1 MKPRCVGNQYEIQY
15 RCPGISIPIKE
26 RFATKEEAEVR
37 IAEVKLAKKRK
48 NLVPPRSYLEKH
60 GMAIPR
66 SSTVN
71 VRSLLENYVRVYGVN
86 NWSDSTLSGHL
97 TRMEHY
103 IFPYMGNRDIRTITA
118 LDLDS
123 FYDQLQHTKAV
134 VLAGHPDTGKCVGH
148 TVIEKIHSLLRC
160 AFHQAVKWQMIERNP
175 ADYATLPRFKTAK
188 RDVWTPE
195 EAKHAVEL
203 CTDPRLKLAMLVA
216 IGCSMR
222 VGEICGLTWDH
233 IEITPESIEND
244 TSVLHV
250 VQELKR
256 SELKSL
262 DQLKDKS
269 HFDVYKIFPSQKS
282 TPSTTRL
289 VLKAPKTESSV
300 RDIFIPRFVAEAIL
314 EHKESQQAWKEDI
327 GDQYTDFN
335 LMLTQANG
343 YPVDTKFIESSL
355 RNLIEENNLKPVV
368 FHSLRHTSV
377 SMKLSLCGD
386 IKAVQGDTGHSQA
399 NMVTDVYAHINNKDR
414 QRLAVMVNDSF
425 FEKDED
431 QEMYEKCTKPDEQND
446 TKSDSNHSALS
457 PEISTIV
464 DALQQNQGMAAAIM
478 GMIKCMA

>member
-148 TVIEKIHSLLRC
+148 TV
-160 AFHQAVKWQMIERNP
+160 
-175 ADYATLPRFKTAK
+175 
-188 RDVWTPE
+188 
-195 EAKHAVEL
+195 
-203 CTDPRLKLAMLVA
+203 
-216 IGCSMR
+216 
-222 VGEICGLTWDH
+222 
-233 IEITPESIEND
+233 
-244 TSVLHV
+244 
-250 VQELKR
+250 
-256 SELKSL
+256 
-262 DQLKDKS
+262 
-269 HFDVYKIFPSQKS
+269 
-282 TPSTTRL
+282 
-289 VLKAPKTESSV
+289 
-300 RDIFIPRFVAEAIL
+300 
-314 EHKESQQAWKEDI
+314 KESQQAWKEDI

-457 PEISTIV
+457 PEISAIV

>member
-216 IGCSMR
+216 IGCSM
-222 VGEICGLTWDH
+222 
-233 IEITPESIEND
+233 
-244 TSVLHV
+244 
-250 VQELKR
+250 
-256 SELKSL
+256 
-262 DQLKDKS
+262 
-269 HFDVYKIFPSQKS
+269 
-282 TPSTTRL
+282 
-289 VLKAPKTESSV
+289 
-300 RDIFIPRFVAEAIL
+300 
-314 EHKESQQAWKEDI
+314 
-327 GDQYTDFN
+327 
-335 LMLTQANG
+335 
-343 YPVDTKFIESSL
+343 
-355 RNLIEENNLKPVV
+355 
-368 FHSLRHTSV
+368 
-377 SMKLSLCGD
+377 KLSLCGD